1 MKPSFKQI
9 ASKLKISRND
19 VLYLQNM
26 KQLLLVFIG
35 GGFGSVLRYLLGKY
49 LNSTE
54 SGIPFGTFAA
64 NILGSLLIGII
75 LGLAA
80 KNEALSQNQ
89 TLLLA
94 TGFCGGFTT
103 FSTFAYE
110 NHVFLKSGDF
120 TSFALYTIAS
130 FIIAFLAVFAGMY
143 LIRFVA

>member
-1 MKPSFKQI
+1 
-9 ASKLKISRND
+9 
-19 VLYLQNM
+19 M
-26 KQLLLVFIG
+26 KQLLLVFVG
-35 GGFGSVLRYLLGKY
+35 GGFGSVLRYIIGKY
-49 LNSTE
+49 LNNPQD
-54 SGIPFGTFAA
+54 GIPYGTFAT

-80 KNEALSQNQ
+80 KNDTLSSNQ

-110 NHVFLKSGDF
+110 NHVFLKTGDF

-130 FIIAFLAVFAGMY
+130 FVIGFLAVFFG
-143 LIRFVA
+143 LFLVKSF

>member
-1 MKPSFKQI
+1 
-9 ASKLKISRND
+9 
-19 VLYLQNM
+19 M

-35 GGFGSVLRYLLGKY
+35 GGFGSALRFVIGKY
-49 LNSTE
+49 MNSTE
-54 SGIPFGTFAA
+54 TGIPWGTFTA
-64 NILGSLLIGII
+64 NILGSLIIGII

-80 KNEALSQNQ
+80 KNDTLSSNQ

-120 TSFALYTIAS
+120 TSFALYTIGS
-130 FIIAFLAVFAGMY
+130 FIIAFLAVFVGLFIAKS
-143 LIRFVA
+143 F

>member
-1 MKPSFKQI
+1 
-9 ASKLKISRND
+9 
-19 VLYLQNM
+19 M

-35 GGFGSVLRYLLGKY
+35 GGTGSVLRFIIGKF
-49 LNSTE
+49 LNNSE
-54 SGIPFGTFAA
+54 NGIPYGTFTA

-80 KNEALSQNQ
+80 KNETLTQNH

-110 NHVFLKSGDF
+110 NHIFLKSGDF
-120 TSFALYTIAS
+120 TSFAFYTIVS
-130 FIIAFLAVFAGMY
+130 FIIGFLAVFAGIY
-143 LIRFVA
+143 LIKFI

>member
-1 MKPSFKQI
+1 MKH
-9 ASKLKISRND
+9 
-19 VLYLQNM
+19 
-26 KQLLLVFIG
+26 LLLVFLG
-35 GGFGSVLRYLLGKY
+35 GGFGSVLRFLIGKY

-54 SGIPFGTFAA
+54 TGIPYGTFVA

-80 KNEALSQNQ
+80 KNDSLTQNQ

-120 TSFALYTIAS
+120 TSFAFYTIAS
-130 FIIAFLAVFAGMY
+130 FIVGFLAVFLGMF
-143 LIRFVA
+143 LVK